1 MIAEHS
7 VFSMHAKK
15 TLFSSLYDVT
25 QKPFWKWFKILI
37 FSMIYFYNNV
47 GALVTFLPKEM
58 TSSCKH
64 IYRIICFMV
73 SSFFSHVQLHFT
85 IQIHQKP
92 ASSDAVNC
100 AVEIYSFR
108 WMKMVKKIY
117 NFLITILTLLLT
129 MLCLTLVQVIQCC
142 KFQNN
147 NNKHSINHENFV
159 PDMERFDEREKTL
172 HPETILKWLRFTWVF
187 NQIHKRKVLLIAV
200 YVCVS
205 FISASLSIL
214 TLLSGNISKNSIDDS
229 MIHC

>member
-1 MIAEHS
+1 MP
-7 VFSMHAKK
+7 KK

-25 QKPFWKWFKILI
+25 QKPFWKWFEILI

-92 ASSDAVNC
+92 ASSDVVNC

-108 WMKMVKKIY
+108 WMMELVKRIY

-129 MLCLTLVQVIQCC
+129 MLCLTLEQVIQCC

-159 PDMERFDEREKTL
+159 ADMERFDEREKL
-172 HPETILKWLRFTWVF
+172 YIQKLF
-187 NQIHKRKVLLIAV
+187 
-200 YVCVS
+200 
-205 FISASLSIL
+205 
-214 TLLSGNISKNSIDDS
+214 
-229 MIHC
+229 